1 MNQSKIYLFFIPIVI
16 LGLFLINYAVTN
28 GAKDAAVVNSG
39 LSPTSVEIE
48 KQVEVPGE
56 EGVGATTDQ
65 ASAPD
70 EGVAIEQVAQV
81 LDVNE
86 SRCRGCGRCAMIDPE
101 HFKISGRVATVIS
114 QGNLDSSTL
123 TSAIGAC
130 PENAIS
136 LS

>member
-48 KQVEVPGE
+48 VPVE
-56 EGVGATTDQ
+56 EGIETATGQTT
-65 ASAPD
+65 APD
-70 EGVAIEQVAQV
+70 EGAAIQEAT
-81 LDVNE
+81 LILSVNE
-86 SRCRGCGRCAMIDPE
+86 NRCRGCGRCAMIDPE
-101 HFKISGRVATVIS
+101 HFEMSGRVATVIS
-114 QGNLDSSTL
+114 QENLDSGAL

>member
-39 LSPTSVEIE
+39 LSPTSIE
-48 KQVEVPGE
+48 TEVPVE
-56 EGVGATTDQ
+56 EGIETATGQTT
-65 ASAPD
+65 APD
-70 EGVAIEQVAQV
+70 EGAAIEEVTQS
-81 LDVNE
+81 LDINE
-86 SRCRGCGRCAMIDPE
+86 SRCRGCGRCVMIDPE
-101 HFKISGRVATVIS
+101 HFEMSGRVATVIS
-114 QGNLDSSTL
+114 QENLDSGAL